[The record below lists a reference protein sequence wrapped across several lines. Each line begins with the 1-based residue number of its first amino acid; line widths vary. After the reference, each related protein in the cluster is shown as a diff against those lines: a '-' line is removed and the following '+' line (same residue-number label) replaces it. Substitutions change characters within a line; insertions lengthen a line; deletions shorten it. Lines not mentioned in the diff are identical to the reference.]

1 MSAAAYPLSIS
12 QLWPTPKTIS
22 FIQDGSFEA
31 PALVKEVLKKGV
43 LKVVEDMTPASL
55 QSSPPRRKG
64 NW

>member
-31 PALVKEVLKKGV
+31 PVLVKGV
-43 LKVVEDMTPASL
+43 LKVVEDITPASL
-55 QSSPPRRKG
+55 QSSPPCREC